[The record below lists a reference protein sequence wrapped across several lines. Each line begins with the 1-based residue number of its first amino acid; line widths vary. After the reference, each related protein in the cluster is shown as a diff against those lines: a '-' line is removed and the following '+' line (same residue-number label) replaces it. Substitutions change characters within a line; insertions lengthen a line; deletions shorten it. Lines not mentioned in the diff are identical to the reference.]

1 MRPDKCMLIYPKQR
15 AEHEWGTGL
24 LYTRSF
30 LHTAL
35 IFNSKLTLFEVGE
48 VNFDTSVSELY

>member
-1 MRPDKCMLIYPKQR
+1 MNEARVS
-15 AEHEWGTGL
+15 
-24 LYTRSF
+24 YTRAHFS
-30 LHTAL
+30 TAL